1 MIVKAYQFWDK
12 AFVREIE
19 IEDTD
24 DLKTALNS
32 AFRFGQNDFQPRQT
46 PSVSVGDILELPE
59 QFGDDRL
66 HVVMSCGFKP
76 MEEIKRMILFHK
88 D

>member
-19 IEDTD
+19 IEDTTSIND
-24 DLKTALNS
+24 ALNN
-32 AFRFGQNDFQPRQT
+32 AFHFGQNDFQPRET

-59 QFGDDRL
+59 KFGDNRL
-66 HVVMSCGFKP
+66 HVVMGCDFKP